1 MGRVCYNV
9 ITFPGSNCD
18 DDARWVATLSGAEC
32 HSVWHKDT
40 SLKDPDVVIV
50 PGGFSYGDY
59 LRCGAIAQYS
69 NIMKAVVDFASK
81 GGLVVGICNG
91 FQILTEAGLLPGTL
105 MMNKGLHFI
114 CQHQYIVVENAV
126 TPFTSGYTQGEV
138 VDFPIAHKEGNF
150 YIDEAGLQALISNK
164 QVVFRYCDSQGN
176 ISAESNP
183 NGSLYSIAGI
193 VNERGN
199 VLGLMPHPERACDE
213 VLPSQSG
220 KVFFT
225 SINNWINEHL

>member
-1 MGRVCYNV
+1 MRKVCYNI

-18 DDARWVATLSGAEC
+18 DDARWVARLSGAES
-32 HSVWHKDT
+32 HAVWHKDT

-59 LRCGAIAQYS
+59 LRCGAIAKYS
-69 NIMKAVVDFASK
+69 NIMKAVVDFAAS

-114 CQHQYIVVENAV
+114 CQHQLVRVENTN

-138 VDFPIAHKEGNF
+138 IDFPVAHKEGNY
-150 YIDEAGLQALISNK
+150 YINEAGLALLIENR
-164 QVVFRYCDSQGN
+164 QIVFRYCDLAGSTT
-176 ISAESNP
+176 AESNP
-183 NGSLYSIAGI
+183 NGSLHNIAGI
-193 VNERGN
+193 VNQKGN
-199 VLGLMPHPERACDE
+199 VLGLMPHPERAYDD
-213 VLPSQSG
+213 VLPSQHG
-220 KVFFT
+220 KAFFA
-225 SINNWINEHL
+225 SVNNWINEHL